1 MKKRILIAAMLLL
14 GAATLVLAG
23 GQKEGAAAGGK
34 MWAGKTINVLCFA
47 ATYADQAKDIS
58 AKFQEETGAT
68 VNVITFPYLTLYQKE
83 GLALRTGAS
92 DYDVMLVA
100 CQWDGEFAPYVD
112 DLGPYINKDKLD
124 TSDVMKNVWQQSG
137 IWNGETVG
145 IPISDTP
152 YLLGYRTDLVP
163 NGVPKTYAELFALA
177 KTLNN
182 PSKGFYAFATPGVK
196 EQFDGMFMIAQ
207 WSLGGMW
214 ADKSWN
220 VTIDSPQTR
229 QALDVAKQYIQYS
242 DPAALSWGLNEA
254 TAAFLQGNAAFLLSW
269 PTLGL
274 TTDGDNPE
282 KSKIVGKWALAQFP
296 HEKTGITNLS
306 SWDLQMPKAG
316 KNKDVAWAW
325 IKAYTAKQ
333 AMMDAFKKYTI
344 LAPRTSF
351 WQDPLLKTSKLA
363 PNGDA
368 QAVIWWRIPA
378 GTIAETF
385 VRDAVANYVSS
396 QWSIDQAVQYMKD
409 GFTKTLKENPPP
421 AGVPNNGL

>member
-1 MKKRILIAAMLLL
+1 MKRWSLSMIFLVSAAILAF
-14 GAATLVLAG
+14 AG
-23 GQKEGAAAGGK
+23 GQSEGAGGGK
-34 MWAGKTINVLCFA
+34 KWAGKTINVLFFA
-47 ATYADQAKDIS
+47 ATYADQAKDV
-58 AKFQEETGAT
+58 AAQFKADTGAT

-83 GLALRTGAS
+83 GLALRTGSS
-92 DYDVMLVA
+92 DYDAMLVA
-100 CQWDGEFAPYVD
+100 CQWDGEFAPYAE
-112 DLGPYINKDKLD
+112 DLGPLIKKDNLD
-124 TSDVMKNVWQQSG
+124 TSDIMKNVWEQSG

-152 YLLGYRTDLVP
+152 YLMGYRTDLVP
-163 NGVPKTYAELFALA
+163 GGVPKTYDELFALA
-177 KTLNN
+177 KKLNDPAN
-182 PSKGFYAFATPGVK
+182 GFYAFATPGVK

-207 WSLGGMW
+207 WSLGGAW
-214 ADKSWN
+214 ADKNWN
-220 VTIDSPQTR
+220 VTIDSPETR
-229 QALDVAKQYIQYS
+229 QALQIAKQYIQYS

-254 TAAFLQGNAAFLLSW
+254 TAAFLQGHAAFLLSW

-274 TTDGDNPE
+274 TTDGDNPD

-306 SWDLQMPKAG
+306 SWDLQIPKAS
-316 KNKDVAWAW
+316 KNKDVAWDF
-325 IKAYTAKQ
+325 IKAYTSKM
-333 AMMDAFKKYTI
+333 AMMDSFKKYTV
-344 LAPRTSF
+344 LAPRYSF
-351 WQDPLLKTSKLA
+351 WQDPLLKNSKLA

-385 VRDAVANYVSS
+385 VRDAVANFVSG
-396 QWSIDQAVQYMKD
+396 QWGIDQAVQYMKD

>member
-1 MKKRILIAAMLLL
+1 MNRRFGFALVLLI
-14 GAATLVLAG
+14 GAAFLSYAG
-23 GQKEGAAAGGK
+23 GQGEGAAGGK
-34 MWAGKTINVLCFA
+34 KWAGKTITALFFS
-47 ATYADQAKDIS
+47 ATYADQAKDIA
-58 AKFQEETGAT
+58 AKFQQDTGGT
-68 VNVITFPYLTLYQKE
+68 VNIVTFPYLTLYQKE
-83 GLALRTGAS
+83 GLALRTAAA
-92 DYDVMLVA
+92 DYDLMLVA
-100 CQWDGEFAPYVD
+100 CQWDGEFAPYVE
-112 DLGPYINKDKLD
+112 DLGPYIKKDNWD
-124 TSDVMKNVWQQSG
+124 TSDIMKNVWDQSG

-152 YLLGYRTDLVP
+152 YLMGYRTDLVP
-163 NGVPKTYAELFALA
+163 GGVPSTYDQLFAIA
-177 KTLNN
+177 RKLND

-207 WSLGGMW
+207 WSLGGAW
-214 ADKSWN
+214 ADRNWN

-229 QALDVAKQYIQYS
+229 QALQIAKQYIQYS

-296 HEKTGITNLS
+296 KEKTGITNLS
-306 SWDLQMPKAG
+306 SWDLQIPKAA
-316 KNKDVAWAW
+316 KNKDMAWDF
-325 IKAYTAKQ
+325 IRMYTTRQ
-333 AMMDAFKKYTI
+333 AMMNAFKKYTI
-344 LAPRTSF
+344 LAPRSSF
-351 WQDPLLKTSKLA
+351 WQDPLLKNSKLA

-368 QAVIWWRIPA
+368 TAVIWWRIPA

-385 VRDAVANYVSS
+385 VRDAVANYVSGQS
-396 QWSIDQAVQYMKD
+396 TLDQAVQYMKD